1 MKARLPQGMGKGP
14 SNNMNQMLKQAQ
26 QMQDKIT
33 DLQADLEQR
42 EFTGTA
48 GGGVVEVVINGKR
61 NVLKLEIKPEVVDPN
76 DVEMLQDLIMSAFNQ
91 AVETLDKTSDEEMK
105 ALTGGVSFPGLF
117 WYVRIKRFAAGAAH
131 RAVRQAA
138 RHRYEI
144 GAETRLSR
152 YVYAAAGGSGFC

>member
-1 MKARLPQGMGKGP
+1 MGKGP
-14 SNNMNQMLKQAQ
+14 SNNMNQMLRQAQ

-61 NVLKLEIKPEVVDPN
+61 NVLKLNIKPEVGDPS

-91 AVETLDKTSDEEMK
+91 AVDELDKTSDAEMK
-105 ALTGGVSFPGLF
+105 ELTGGVSFPGLF
-117 WYVRIKRFAAGAAH
+117 
-131 RAVRQAA
+131 
-138 RHRYEI
+138 
-144 GAETRLSR
+144 
-152 YVYAAAGGSGFC
+152 

>member
-48 GGGVVEVVINGKR
+48 GGGVVQVVINGKR
-61 NVLKLEIKPEVVDPN
+61 NVLKLDIKPEVVDPIVLSEGPYPDAGCHN
-76 DVEMLQDLIMSAFNQ
+76 EKSTAN
-91 AVETLDKTSDEEMK
+91 A
-105 ALTGGVSFPGLF
+105 SFP
-117 WYVRIKRFAAGAAH
+117 
-131 RAVRQAA
+131 
-138 RHRYEI
+138 
-144 GAETRLSR
+144 
-152 YVYAAAGGSGFC
+152 